1 MIVKDWHR
9 VVVNITAMMLGR
21 VVRHLI
27 VIVKRRRSDW
37 LRYGAHWVIGLDW
50 IYDLEYQ
57 VLTLVEVWLMQALGL
72 QRCALWWSEA
82 CSQVW
87 ETAIVCLPER
97 VRKRFISG
105 CRLEMWLRVLL
116 LLGWV
121 AWQRIVRYIHTVWF
135 LHQIRKNLVIYD
147 LLLWSIVI
155 SDKSTLILI
164 EDVILGVHHIWLKG
178 LIVVWVLMLSLN
190 LLLHALTQVHDL

>member
-1 MIVKDWHR
+1 MIVEDWHR

-27 VIVKRRRSDW
+27 VIVERRWSDW
-37 LRYGAHWVIGLDW
+37 LGYGAHWVIGLDW

-72 QRCALWWSEA
+72 QRCALRWSEA
-82 CSQVW
+82 CCQVW

-97 VRKRFISG
+97 VRERFIRG
-105 CRLEMWLRVLL
+105 CHLEMWLRVLL

-155 SDKSTLILI
+155 SDESTLILI
-164 EDVILGVHHIWLKG
+164 EDVILGVHHIRLKG